1 MPLAEKLSHNKNL
14 KLSHCLIHKF
24 TYTVV
29 LYLDI
34 NMNNTLNWKLK
45 NVAGRLCEILIPVK
59 LGYFIGEG
67 KSIAIC
73 TLSSLGLLRTISNID
88 DIMGRI
94 LIIGR
99 LLSENKGI
107 DKLIQFT
114 LNEPELRHLII
125 CGKEVKGH
133 QSGQA
138 VISLHRNGMDDVGRI
153 IGAVSPYPFLISSQ
167 EAIKSF
173 RTQITIHNLIA
184 CEDIETIRDT
194 ILSLDIM
201 RA

>member
-1 MPLAEKLSHNKNL
+1 MIHDMPLAEKLSHNKNL
-14 KLSHCLIHKF
+14 KLSRCLMHKF
-24 TYTVV
+24 TYTVG

-45 NVAGRLCEILIPVK
+45 NIAGRLCELLILVR
-59 LGYFIGEG
+59 LGYCTGAG

-73 TLSSLGLLRTISNID
+73 PLSSLGLLRTISNIE

-94 LIIGR
+94 PIIGR
-99 LLSENKGI
+99 LFSENKGI

-138 VISLHRNGMDDVGRI
+138 VISLHKNGMVDVGRI
-153 IGAVSPYPFLISSQ
+153 IGAVG
-167 EAIKSF
+167 
-173 RTQITIHNLIA
+173 
-184 CEDIETIRDT
+184 
-194 ILSLDIM
+194 
-201 RA
+201 